1 MMTRLVKIQRKG
13 QMTLPSRLRSALGVG
28 EGNVIEA
35 SVQRGKIVLTPKLV
49 IDRSKFPNAD
59 DEYTPEHRRVVD
71 GRLAKAMAEV
81 KKGNVSPAFETIAE
95 FAAALKADAKKLK
108 ANSKHTAR

>member
-108 ANSKHTAR
+108 AKSKHTAR